1 MCKRSWRRASSKPA
15 FFFDFFLRSR
25 LGVSF
30 DHICILVMK
39 FAPGPV
45 ISVYLTDSHSLR
57 TGAFI
62 GRFKSGLRSCC
73 CRCILLTDNI
83 FDISVLPLVTVCWE
97 TSQFSVKHIFQ
108 SHFSPRLFF
117 LYKFR
122 YIIFNIFVQDHFSEI
137 FGKCYYRKRIARI
150 KAIYRHSR
158 EHHVSNEDWKD
169 RSADTYP
176 RWRRFW

>member
-1 MCKRSWRRASSKPA
+1 MYAFAKMKDRKEAGVCKGSWRGASSKPA
-15 FFFDFFLRSR
+15 FFFGFFLRSR

-62 GRFKSGLRSCC
+62 GRFKSGLGCCC

-83 FDISVLPLVTVCWE
+83 FDISALPLVAIRWD
-97 TSQFSVKHIFQ
+97 TSQFSIRHTFYSFLFLYPQ
-108 SHFSPRLFF
+108 LFF
-117 LYKFR
+117 LYKNLG
-122 YIIFNIFVQDHFSEI
+122 I
-137 FGKCYYRKRIARI
+137 
-150 KAIYRHSR
+150 
-158 EHHVSNEDWKD
+158 
-169 RSADTYP
+169 
-176 RWRRFW
+176 

>member
-1 MCKRSWRRASSKPA
+1 MCKRSWRGASSKPA
-15 FFFDFFLRSR
+15 FFFGFFLRSR

-62 GRFKSGLRSCC
+62 GRFKSGLRCCC

-83 FDISVLPLVTVCWE
+83 FDISALPLAAMYMMRNIAIFGIFP
-97 TSQFSVKHIFQ
+97 QFS
-108 SHFSPRLFF
+108 HFFPLP
-117 LYKFR
+117 
-122 YIIFNIFVQDHFSEI
+122 
-137 FGKCYYRKRIARI
+137 
-150 KAIYRHSR
+150 AI
-158 EHHVSNEDWKD
+158 VLIQI
-169 RSADTYP
+169 
-176 RWRRFW
+176 